1 MYYNNIEFNDFVQVH
16 RVKVWLK
23 KVSKMTANVQEF
35 FRAITKI
42 KTKQILISTL
52 ISLLWKKTINFTIF

>member
-1 MYYNNIEFNDFVQVH
+1 MILYKSIELRFG
-16 RVKVWLK
+16 LK